1 MVRHWTTDQRAWLVA
16 RKMRGD
22 TLAQIQACFIQLLC
36 MCLNNH
42 CRPTMPTSGPGTP
55 GMSSMP
61 LLLTQRRI
69 FEGWSGTFAGL
80 EPVRTGG
87 KNGKQEGKGSWVF
100 WPSKTLMTWV
110 GSFNLFN
117 VYVSQSGLQS
127 AWCRVSQAAYRPWQQ
142 QEEKSVLEQTVLLL
156 LPENCQGK
164 AEASPI

>member
-110 GSFNLFN
+110 GSFNLFD
-117 VYVSQSGLQS
+117 VYVSQSGVQS
-127 AWCRVSQAAYRPWQQ
+127 AWCRIGQILGGGQSENNY
-142 QEEKSVLEQTVLLL
+142 
-156 LPENCQGK
+156 LP
-164 AEASPI
+164 ADT